1 MKMINC
7 KLCNKEMEEYEGNNP
22 QPLLPNFEDR
32 VCRDCNNFVTATR
45 MYMMGYSPETQEL
58 LAKLIGQI
66 MQTAYSLGR
75 VHEEWKKTREE
86 E

>member
-1 MKMINC
+1 MINC

-32 VCRDCNNFVTATR
+32 VCRSCDNFVTATR
-45 MYMMGYSPETQEL
+45 MYMMGYLPETQEL
-58 LAKLIGQI
+58 LAKLIGEI
-66 MQTAYSLGR
+66 MQTAYSLER
-75 VHEEWKKTREE
+75 THEEWKKIREE